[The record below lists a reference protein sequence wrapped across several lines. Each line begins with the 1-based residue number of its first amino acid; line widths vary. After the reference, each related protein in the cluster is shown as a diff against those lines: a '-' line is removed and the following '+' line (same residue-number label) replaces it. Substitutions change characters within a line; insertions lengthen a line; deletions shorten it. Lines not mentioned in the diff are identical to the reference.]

1 MNDKVQRFAAR
12 PAALAAALALAMHG
26 AWADPPARVGR
37 IAWLAGD
44 VSLSAQ
50 PGAAPAGAVL
60 NWPVTTGNVLVTGPS
75 GRAEVTIGSTALDLD
90 VGTEVDV
97 EQLDD
102 AQMRLRVTR
111 GSLAV
116 RTANAQ
122 DAAMTVV
129 QTPQGRFGEQQP
141 GSFRV
146 DVRDATVDGT
156 AWRGNVSFTAD
167 GGAAYTFTEGQR
179 ARFAPGGNGV
189 AMSLLGAPADDF
201 QRFAQARAG
210 QRPPAPAGRYVSAEM
225 TGAEALDAYG
235 QWTNSPDYGAV
246 WVPRVAADWA
256 PYRYGHWAWVSPW
269 GWTWIDDQ
277 PWGFAPFHYG
287 RWALWQ
293 GGWAWVPGTYAA
305 RPVYAPALVAWTGPM
320 PAAPGVSVSVSIG
333 ASVGWVPLAPREVYV
348 PPYAVSNT
356 YVRNVNITHVTN
368 VTEIENVTRIVH
380 QQGGATVPATG
391 TIAGRSLALAGNP
404 RAVTTMQAQAMQTHQ
419 PVMAHLAAPLP
430 VAAAVPAPVRRADP
444 HPAPQPGPQG
454 APRPPR
460 PPMQAQA
467 VDTSRPPVAQPQ
479 AEHRPPAAPQAE
491 PHQPAPPRVQARP
504 EPAVRERHVQAP
516 RPEEPVRGHAP
527 EHEHERREHGQ
538 EAR

>member
-1 MNDKVQRFAAR
+1 MTDRKPRFAAR
-12 PAALAAALALAMHG
+12 PAALAAALTLLMHS

-146 DVRDATVDGT
+146 DVRDAAVDGT
-156 AWRGNVSFTAD
+156 AWRGNVGFTAD
-167 GGAAYTFTEGQR
+167 GGTAYTFTEGQH
-179 ARFAPGGNGV
+179 ARFVPGSNGV
-189 AMSLLGAPADDF
+189 VMSLLGASTDDF

-210 QRPPAPAGRYVSAEM
+210 LRPPAPAGRYVSAEM

-235 QWTNSPDYGAV
+235 QWSSSPDYGAV
-246 WVPRVAADWA
+246 WLPRVAADWA

-293 GGWAWVPGTYAA
+293 GRWAWVPGTYAA
-305 RPVYAPALVAWTGPM
+305 RPVYAPALVAWTGAM
-320 PAAPGVSVSVSIG
+320 PAAPGVSVSLSIG
-333 ASVGWVPLAPREVYV
+333 SSVGWVPLAPREVYV

-368 VTEIENVTRIVH
+368 VTEIENVTRVVYR
-380 QQGGATVPATG
+380 QGGATVPASG
-391 TIAGRSLALAGNP
+391 TVAGRSLALAGNP
-404 RAVTTMQAQAMQTHQ
+404 RAVTTMQAQAMQARQ
-419 PVMAHLAAPLP
+419 PVMAHLAVPSP
-430 VAAAVPAPVRRADP
+430 MAAAAPVHRAE
-444 HPAPQPGPQG
+444 PQAGPQV
-454 APRPPR
+454 APRPPQAARVVDAR
-460 PPMQAQA
+460 PAPAPA
-467 VDTSRPPVAQPQ
+467 Q
-479 AEHRPPAAPQAE
+479 AEHRQPVLPRPPAWAEHRESDRPAPAMREQRVQPPRPAE
-491 PHQPAPPRVQARP
+491 PGH
-504 EPAVRERHVQAP
+504 
-516 RPEEPVRGHAP
+516 GHAA
-527 EHEHERREHGQ
+527 EHEREHEREHPNRGQ

>member
-1 MNDKVQRFAAR
+1 MNDKLARFAAR
-12 PAALAAALALAMHG
+12 PTALAAVLTLLMHS

-37 IAWLAGD
+37 VAWLAGD

-60 NWPVTTGNVLVTGPS
+60 NWPVTTGNVLVTGSS

-111 GSLAV
+111 GSVAV
-116 RTANAQ
+116 RTSDAQ
-122 DAAMTVV
+122 DAAMTFV
-129 QTPQGRFGEQQP
+129 QTPQGRFGAQQA

-146 DVRDATVDGT
+146 DVRGAAVDGT
-156 AWRGNVSFTAD
+156 AWRGNVGFTSDA
-167 GGAAYTFTEGQR
+167 GAAYTFTAGQH
-179 ARFAPGGNGV
+179 ARFVPGANGLV
-189 AMSLLGAPADDF
+189 MSLLDASADDF

-210 QRPPAPAGRYVSAEM
+210 QPAVATARRYVSPEM
-225 TGAEALDAYG
+225 TGAESLDTYG
-235 QWTNSPDYGAV
+235 QWTDSPDYGAV
-246 WVPRVAADWA
+246 WVPRVAVDWA

-293 GGWAWVPGTYAA
+293 GRWAWVPGTYAT

-368 VTEIENVTRIVH
+368 VTEIENVTRIVN
-380 QQGGATVPATG
+380 QQHGATLPATG
-391 TIAGRSLALAGNP
+391 TVAGRSLALAGNP
-404 RAVTTMQAQAMQTHQ
+404 RAVTTMQAQAMQAHQ

-430 VAAAVPAPVRRADP
+430 LPVAAAVPVRRAD
-444 HPAPQPGPQG
+444 PQPGPQG
-454 APRPPR
+454 APRPPI
-460 PPMQAQA
+460 AQQQPEHHA
-467 VDTSRPPVAQPQ
+467 LAAPQ

-491 PHQPAPPRVQARP
+491 FHQPAPPRVQAR
-504 EPAVRERHVQAP
+504 ARAANARGACAATKAGSARP
-516 RPEEPVRGHAP
+516 RPCA
-527 EHEHERREHGQ
+527 
-538 EAR
+538 